1 MDSVI
6 TIQNMLP
13 PAPRSSAPEAA
24 PPEMAPRGGKPA
36 PTAGKE
42 LPPAPDFQSIERAVK
57 QINTYL
63 TDSHRAL
70 NFQVHEASGRTIV
83 RVVNPETGEVIR
95 QIPSEEVLNLAAAI
109 QSQGLQLINELA

>member
-6 TIQNMLP
+6 TTQRIVP
-13 PAPRSSAPEAA
+13 PAPNKSVPGTKQQAGNIQPAD
-24 PPEMAPRGGKPA
+24 GKD
-36 PTAGKE
+36 
-42 LPPAPDFQSIERAVK
+42 LPPAPDLKSVESAVK
-57 QINTYL
+57 QINSYL
-63 TDSHRAL
+63 TDSQRAL

-83 RVVNPETGEVIR
+83 RVVNPETDEVIR